1 MEADGPYT
9 TFFMLDNSK
18 LVSSHNLKEY
28 EDMLAEQGFFRS
40 HHSFLLNLNHITK
53 YLKSDGYALMSNGK
67 HVEVSKRRKDEFVQR
82 ITHL

>member
-1 MEADGPYT
+1 MG
-9 TFFMLDNSK
+9 MK
-18 LVSSHNLKEY
+18 LTSERLGVLNEMNPDQEY

-53 YLKSDGYALMSNGK
+53 YLKSDDYALMSNGK